1 MSYTVTVSIV
11 ACEMCILQSKDQKAQ
26 RICVLSV
33 RLRLKTCIPRFAKL
47 LFSLLCTDVLEHPDV
62 KIGQRIYLG
71 NSFVMT

>member
-26 RICVLSV
+26 WICVLSV

-47 LFSLLCTDVLEHPDV
+47 LF
-62 KIGQRIYLG
+62 
-71 NSFVMT
+71 